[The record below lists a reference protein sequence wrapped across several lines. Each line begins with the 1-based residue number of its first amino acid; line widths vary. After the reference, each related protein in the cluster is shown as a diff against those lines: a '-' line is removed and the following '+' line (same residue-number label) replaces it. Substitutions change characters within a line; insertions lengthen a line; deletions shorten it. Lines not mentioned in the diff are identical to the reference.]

1 MKTVHTQLQP
11 IREVGDHLTFMFLPV
26 ASDIAYSAFQHLE
39 QALQAK
45 EYYQSIQIAHFAPD
59 EASRRYEYIKRLKTR
74 GLPFPTA
81 MLTYSHGNNVG
92 NLSFIWKVDCK
103 DESSF
108 ARSQGEI
115 ESIKCMLPV
124 FKTRAIHRA
133 AFSRFGRLT
142 PNITPL
148 AFNYMYKELINR

>member
-11 IREVGDHLTFMFLPV
+11 IREVDHLTFIFLPV

-39 QALQAK
+39 EALQTK

-59 EASRRYEYIKRLKTR
+59 EASRRYEYIKWLKTC
-74 GLPFPTA
+74 GLPIPTT

-115 ESIKCMLPV
+115 ESIKCMLLV
-124 FKTRAIHRA
+124 FKTRAMHRA

-142 PNITPL
+142 PNITPV
-148 AFNYMYKELINR
+148 AFNYMYKAGANR